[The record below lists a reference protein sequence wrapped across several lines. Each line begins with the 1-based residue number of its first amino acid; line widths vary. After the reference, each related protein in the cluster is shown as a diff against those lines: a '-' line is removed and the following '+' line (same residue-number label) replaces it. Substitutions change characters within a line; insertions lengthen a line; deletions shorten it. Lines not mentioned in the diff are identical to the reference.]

1 MPLPQPRNKESRS
14 KFVSRC
20 MADLSGKKEF
30 KNDKQR
36 LAVCYGVFKDAES
49 KASITVGEGDDQVLY
64 FAEADERYTTEK
76 KQITQEQYG
85 QDARELRHENLK
97 ERLKHHE
104 DAVSNIKAEIAA
116 LEKDMREDKSDVK
129 MESDATGGTSDKTKE
144 QWDKINHTELEKDSK
159 KQKEQHEKD
168 AIQDDK
174 SKIKKLGE
182 GKPSEK
188 KALERDIKYDK
199 KSEEADAAER
209 FGGKKRSDLK
219 DSDFIDPKK
228 RSFPV
233 MSCKDVKDAVSS
245 WGRYTGSMTFEQ
257 FKSKLTARAK
267 KLGCEGSLP
276 KSWKK

>member
-1 MPLPQPRNKESRS
+1 
-14 KFVSRC
+14 

-30 KNDKQR
+30 KTDKQK
-36 LAVCYGVFKDAES
+36 LAVCYGIFKDAES

-116 LEKDMREDKSDVK
+116 LEKDMKEDKSDVE
-129 MESDATGGTSDKTKE
+129 MESDGTGGTHDKTKE
-144 QWDKINHTELEKDSK
+144 QWDKINQTELEKDTK

-219 DSDFIDPKK
+219 DSDFLDPKK

-245 WGRYTGSMTFEQ
+245 WGRYTGSMTFDQ
-257 FKSKLTARAK
+257 FKSKLIARAN
-267 KLGCEGSLP
+267 KLGCATSLP
-276 KSWKK
+276 KSWKKGK

>member
-1 MPLPQPRNKESRS
+1 MPLPSPRNKESRS

-49 KASITVGEGDDQVLY
+49 KASITVGEGDDQTLY
-64 FAEADERYTTEK
+64 FVEADERFAGK
-76 KQITQEQYG
+76 
-85 QDARELRHENLK
+85 
-97 ERLKHHE
+97 
-104 DAVSNIKAEIAA
+104 
-116 LEKDMREDKSDVK
+116 
-129 MESDATGGTSDKTKE
+129 KTKK
-144 QWDKINHTELEKDSK
+144 QWDKTDKKELKKDTK
-159 KQKEQHEKD
+159 KQKVKHEKD
-168 AIQDDK
+168 AIEDDK
-174 SKIKKLGE
+174 DKVKKLDK

-188 KALERDIKYDK
+188 KSAEKKALKRDIKYDK
-199 KSEEADAAER
+199 KSEKADAAER
-209 FGGKKRSDLK
+209 FGGKKRGDLK

-233 MSCKDVKDAVSS
+233 MSCADVKDAVSS

-276 KSWKK
+276 KSWKKEK